1 MNEII
6 ISKMHPSIDAYK
18 ELGFIFESM
27 DNNTYKVTL
36 PLDWT
41 THSILDNVTYLLD
54 SSNRIRGS
62 ILSNSAFNSI
72 LLNTYYSVKQRVN
85 VYNNHKKTVDVYFG
99 NGDEVLFEAGSV
111 EYNDYV
117 NMIDC
122 MRKLQELE
130 DVCIEYANTH
140 YPEWKNPLAFWDDGI
155 SRK

>member
-6 ISKMHPSIDAYK
+6 ISKMHPSIDDYK
-18 ELGFIFESM
+18 ELGFIFESIG
-27 DNNTYKVTL
+27 DSNYKVTL
-36 PLDWT
+36 PADWT
-41 THSILDNVTYLLD
+41 THSVLGNVTYLLD

-62 ILSNSAFNSI
+62 ILSNSIFNSMLI
-72 LLNTYYSVKQRVN
+72 NTYYSVKQKVT
-85 VYNNHKKTVDVYFG
+85 VYNKHKKTVSVYFG
-99 NGDEVLFEAGSV
+99 NDDEVLFEAGSV

-140 YPEWKNPLAFWDDGI
+140 YPEWQDPLAFWDDGI